1 MFIFIICWTF
11 WILCVEC
18 QVVFCFLFFL
28 KKYWTFF
35 CQVVKLL
42 RNQPWLF
49 WEYFCLFVF
58 VFRCCLSGSS
68 LDLPLRCEP
77 SWVSIECLKSW
88 LRTPIWMVGTQMSS
102 SFAQTMRIASAEIFT
117 FVLLPVSSWPS
128 IQQEDQKDSY
138 ANFWSYFSA
147 IFPAKASHL
156 SLPQLLNIFLLNSV
170 RPLLWLGPLT
180 VLWSR
185 NAYRQNAKENV
196 GSTSFVSPLSEIK
209 VLHCLMSNI
218 HKQLFHIFLLVFLL
232 FMVKSGPSYSNVQK

>member
-1 MFIFIICWTF
+1 
-11 WILCVEC
+11 
-18 QVVFCFLFFL
+18 
-28 KKYWTFF
+28 
-35 CQVVKLL
+35 
-42 RNQPWLF
+42 
-49 WEYFCLFVF
+49 
-58 VFRCCLSGSS
+58 
-68 LDLPLRCEP
+68 
-77 SWVSIECLKSW
+77 
-88 LRTPIWMVGTQMSS
+88 MVGTHMSS

-138 ANFWSYFSA
+138 ANFWNYFSA

-196 GSTSFVSPLSEIK
+196 GSTSFVSPLSGIT
-209 VLHCLMSNI
+209 VLHCWCLIFTNNYFVYFFWFSYCLWWNLAPVTLMCRS
-218 HKQLFHIFLLVFLL
+218 
-232 FMVKSGPSYSNVQK
+232 KSSEYVL